1 MMLIEF
7 EGDLYIKKY
16 QTGRNCDGCCF
27 RSTRCAHHSCCLEFE
42 EGQPISLIFLKL
54 RRDNTIVRY
63 TKIIIKHILIGSNN
77 QWRKY

>member
-16 QTGRNCDGCCF
+16 QLNGGCSGCYFRDKLHPHPKCCD
-27 RSTRCAHHSCCLEFE
+27 HEDN
-42 EGQPISLIFLKL
+42 SLVDFIFIKI
-54 RRDNTIVRY
+54 RRDNTIIRY
-63 TKIIIKHILIGSNN
+63 IKTIVKYILIGSNS

>member
-1 MMLIEF
+1 MLIEF

-16 QTGRNCDGCCF
+16 QLNGGCSGCYF
-27 RSTRCAHHSCCLEFE
+27 RDKYPPHPKCTEFE
-42 EGQPISLIFLKL
+42 GNYCMEFIFLKL

-63 TKIIIKHILIGSNN
+63 TKIIMKYILIGSNS

>member
-16 QTGRNCDGCCF
+16 QPDGGCSGCYFLYKYLPHPECCDYEDN
-27 RSTRCAHHSCCLEFE
+27 SLVEF
-42 EGQPISLIFLKL
+42 IFIKI
-54 RRDNTIVRY
+54 RRDNMIIRY
-63 TKIIIKHILIGSNN
+63 TKILFKKILIGSNS